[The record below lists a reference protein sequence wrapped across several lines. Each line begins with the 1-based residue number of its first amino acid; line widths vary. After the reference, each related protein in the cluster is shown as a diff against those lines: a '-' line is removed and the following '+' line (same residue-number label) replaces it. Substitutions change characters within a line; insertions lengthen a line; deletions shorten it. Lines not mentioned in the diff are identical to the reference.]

1 MILLL
6 PVMHPAITDKL
17 YPVVYW
23 ATVNYYFITY
33 LSYKRIFVRKT
44 ARCTDLSCFLQKY
57 LGINE
62 IAKKYLEE
70 LPIGSLQ

>member
-33 LSYKRIFVRKT
+33 LSYKRIFVGKT
-44 ARCTDLSCFLQKY
+44 EHCTDLSGF
-57 LGINE
+57 I
-62 IAKKYLEE
+62 
-70 LPIGSLQ
+70 